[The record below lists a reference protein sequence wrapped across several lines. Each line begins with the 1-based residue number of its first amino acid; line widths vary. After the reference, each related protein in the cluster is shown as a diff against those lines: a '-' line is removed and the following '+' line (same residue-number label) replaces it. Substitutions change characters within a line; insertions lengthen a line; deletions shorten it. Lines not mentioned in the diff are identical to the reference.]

1 MDDLDTLKRNLGAAL
16 LAAREQAGLT
26 QADVSSQVGIATA
39 IYGRIERGQML
50 PSVPTLYRLCSTL
63 HLSASALLGLGSEWQ
78 AQVAAEQAEEEE
90 ALSAELLHLAS
101 LLRLLSPSELR
112 CLAAL
117 ASDIW
122 RTRGPGRRSPPE
134 D

>member
-16 LAAREQAGLT
+16 LAAREKAGLT

-50 PSVPTLYRLCSTL
+50 PSVPTLHRLCSTL
-63 HLSASALLGLGSEWQ
+63 HLSANELLGLGAGWPEQ
-78 AQVAAEQAEEEE
+78 EAGTRERDAE
-90 ALSAELLHLAS
+90 LSAELLHLAT
-101 LLRLLSPSELR
+101 LLRQLSPSELR

-122 RTRGPGRRSPPE
+122 RTRGPGKRSPPG

>member
-1 MDDLDTLKRNLGAAL
+1 MDDLDTLKRKLGTAL
-16 LAAREQAGLT
+16 LAAREKAGLT

-50 PSVPTLYRLCSTL
+50 PSVPTLHRLCSTL
-63 HLSASALLGLGSEWQ
+63 HLSASALLGLGSEG
-78 AQVAAEQAEEEE
+78 VEEGDSSREETE
-90 ALSAELLHLAS
+90 ALSAELLHLFE
-101 LLRLLSPSELR
+101 LLRQLSPAELR

-122 RTRGPGRRSPPE
+122 RTRGYGKRTPPE

>member
-1 MDDLDTLKRNLGAAL
+1 MDDLDTLKRNLGAQL
-16 LAAREQAGLT
+16 LAARERAGLT
-26 QADVSSQVGIATA
+26 QADVSSQVGIAAA

-50 PSVPTLYRLCSTL
+50 PSVPTFYRLCTTL
-63 HLSASALLGLGSEWQ
+63 QLSANTLLGLGKGWPEP
-78 AQVAAEQAEEEE
+78 AAESSLEEEFN
-90 ALSAELLHLAS
+90 AELLHLAS

-122 RTRGPGRRSPPE
+122 RTRGKRSPPDE